1 MQSRCGFDVSK
12 NGELSL
18 PDRGTFAV
26 PPVRT
31 DDADKAEARERCA
44 RALKL
49 MGNLTQPE
57 IQEFVGYEFDRG
69 PESVAGQMRRY
80 YLMIKRDAPDRA
92 ELFQQQVGDIKI
104 DAELGQKEVLKLCA
118 DVHRFVS
125 GFVIRH
131 DGKLYSSNSLI
142 VE

>member
-1 MQSRCGFDVSK
+1 
-12 NGELSL
+12 
-18 PDRGTFAV
+18 
-26 PPVRT
+26 
-31 DDADKAEARERCA
+31 
-44 RALKL
+44 